1 MEYCEKGDLSQYLER
16 IGSQMEISE
25 QRLQKII
32 VQICSALNYIHDK
45 NIVHA
50 DLKPQN
56 ILLSGKDYD
65 VKLADFGIS

>member
-32 VQICSALNYIHDK
+32 IQICSALNYIHDK

-50 DLKPQN
+50 DLKP
-56 ILLSGKDYD
+56 
-65 VKLADFGIS
+65 